1 MKLYLFWNQGKFML
15 PIPHEF
21 AIGGVFM
28 PPLLVAASLGILAA
42 VATALALNR
51 YRLSRYLFYPPL
63 VLVALVVI
71 YTIVIGTFIIGV

>member
-1 MKLYLFWNQGKFML
+1 MKLYLLWNQGKFML

-28 PPLLVAASLGILAA
+28 PPLLVASVLGILAA
-42 VATALALNR
+42 IVTALVLNR

-63 VLVALVVI
+63 VLVSLMVI
-71 YTIVIGTFIIGV
+71 YTIIIGTFIVGV